1 MGRVMALD
9 YGKKRSGIATTDPS
23 RIIAAPLTTVE
34 TKDVFIFF
42 ETYFK
47 EEIVDCLVIGE
58 PTHKDGTA
66 TSLEPDIQKFISNF
80 SKLYPNIQIV
90 RQDERYSSVQANEV
104 IRFSVKSKKKRRD
117 KSLIDKVSAAI
128 ILQEYLGMNLL

>member
-1 MGRVMALD
+1 ME
-9 YGKKRSGIATTDPS
+9 KKRSGIATTDPS

-66 TSLEPDIQKFISNF
+66 TSLET
-80 SKLYPNIQIV
+80 
-90 RQDERYSSVQANEV
+90 RYS
-104 IRFSVKSKKKRRD
+104 
-117 KSLIDKVSAAI
+117 KVYI
-128 ILQEYLGMNLL
+128 KFF

>member
-34 TKDVFIFF
+34 TKDLLSFF

-47 EEIVDCLVIGE
+47 DEIVDCLVIGE

-66 TSLEPDIQKFISNF
+66 TPLEPEIQKFITEFN
-80 SKLYPNIQIV
+80 KKYANIQIV

-128 ILQEYLGMNLL
+128 ILQEYLGMNE